1 MCSTPMWG
9 DWGSTLAVCWVSLH
23 YCRTRGVLSEPLW
36 CSFQPLVCCR
46 MQQLMFPGEIL
57 SFLTAES
64 TRSSVP
70 FPPLSLKRAWMMQGA
85 FFKESIVLLWC
96 TLGYFMW
103 VSLFSQVS
111 SEIDIEGPPNCWVQG
126 TLHVWLPG
134 ANHRTLNYKG
144 TAWVLGWSGQAYRE
158 QRGTPDLVS
167 RGRGWGQEN
176 LVWVLACGTRQR
188 PSD

>member
-1 MCSTPMWG
+1 MFDPYVG
-9 DWGSTLAVCWVSLH
+9 RLRLNIGSVLGLPALLQNS
-23 YCRTRGVLSEPLW
+23 GVLSEPLW

-96 TLGYFMW
+96 TLGYFM
-103 VSLFSQVS
+103 
-111 SEIDIEGPPNCWVQG
+111 
-126 TLHVWLPG
+126 
-134 ANHRTLNYKG
+134 
-144 TAWVLGWSGQAYRE
+144 
-158 QRGTPDLVS
+158 
-167 RGRGWGQEN
+167 
-176 LVWVLACGTRQR
+176 
-188 PSD
+188 